1 MDADHVLRTT
11 RSVRL
16 RLDFERPIDPAVIEE
31 CLDVALQAPTASNSQ
46 QWQWVVITDPDK
58 ISAVADIYRKSFQV
72 LTDRPPEQRPSYG
85 PDDSRTHQSEKV
97 TRSAMYLAA
106 EMHRCPAMLIACI
119 NGRIEQLP
127 ATAHAGV
134 YGSILPGAWSFML
147 AARERGIGMAWTT
160 IHLRNEAD
168 VAASCSASP
177 TTSPRPCSSRWPTSP
192 AKTSSRPRESPSPRS
207 STGTPG
213 ASARRSR
220 ALKKSTRPLLISCR
234 GSNPRA
240 AGGDVTE

>member
-31 CLDVALQAPTASNSQ
+31 CLEVALQAPTASNSQ

-58 ISAVADIYRKSFQV
+58 ISAVADIYRKSFQI

-127 ATAHAGV
+127 AVAHAGV

-168 VAASCSASP
+168 VA
-177 TTSPRPCSSRWPTSP
+177 
-192 AKTSSRPRESPSPRS
+192 E
-207 STGTPG
+207 
-213 ASARRSR
+213 
-220 ALKKSTRPLLISCR
+220 LLGI
-234 GSNPRA
+234 PD
-240 AGGDVTE
+240 DVTQTVLFPMAYFTGEDFKPAPRLPLSEVVHWNAWGQRTP

>member
-31 CLDVALQAPTASNSQ
+31 CLEVALQAPTASNSQ

-72 LTDRPPEQRPSYG
+72 LTDRPPEQRPAYG

-97 TRSAMYLAA
+97 TKSAMYLAA

-168 VAASCSASP
+168 VA
-177 TTSPRPCSSRWPTSP
+177 
-192 AKTSSRPRESPSPRS
+192 E
-207 STGTPG
+207 
-213 ASARRSR
+213 
-220 ALKKSTRPLLISCR
+220 LLGI
-234 GSNPRA
+234 PD
-240 AGGDVTE
+240 DVTQTVLFPMAYFTGEDFKPAPRLPLSEVVHWNAWGQRTP

>member
-31 CLDVALQAPTASNSQ
+31 CLEVALQAPTASNSQ

-72 LTDRPPEQRPSYG
+72 LIDRPPEQRPSYG
-85 PDDSRTHQSEKV
+85 PDDSRTQQSEKV

-168 VAASCSASP
+168 VA
-177 TTSPRPCSSRWPTSP
+177 
-192 AKTSSRPRESPSPRS
+192 E
-207 STGTPG
+207 
-213 ASARRSR
+213 
-220 ALKKSTRPLLISCR
+220 LLGI
-234 GSNPRA
+234 PD
-240 AGGDVTE
+240 DVTQTVLFPMAYFSGEDFKPAPRLPLSEVVHWNAWGQRSP

>member
-31 CLDVALQAPTASNSQ
+31 CLEVALQAPTASNSQ

-58 ISAVADIYRKSFQV
+58 ISAVADIYRKSFQL
-72 LTDRPPEQRPSYG
+72 LTDRPPEQRPAYG

-97 TRSAMYLAA
+97 TKSAMYLAA

-168 VAASCSASP
+168 VAAVLGIP
-177 TTSPRPCSSRWPTSP
+177 D
-192 AKTSSRPRESPSPRS
+192 
-207 STGTPG
+207 
-213 ASARRSR
+213 
-220 ALKKSTRPLLISCR
+220 
-234 GSNPRA
+234 
-240 AGGDVTE
+240 DVTQTVLFPMAYFTGEDFKPAPRVPLSEVVHWNAWGQRTP

>member
-168 VAASCSASP
+168 VA
-177 TTSPRPCSSRWPTSP
+177 
-192 AKTSSRPRESPSPRS
+192 E
-207 STGTPG
+207 
-213 ASARRSR
+213 
-220 ALKKSTRPLLISCR
+220 LLGI
-234 GSNPRA
+234 PD
-240 AGGDVTE
+240 DVTQTVLFPMAYFTGEDFKPAPRLPLSEVVHWNAWGQRSP

>member
-1 MDADHVLRTT
+1 MDANHVLRTT

-31 CLDVALQAPTASNSQ
+31 CLEVALQAPTASNSQ

-72 LTDRPPEQRPSYG
+72 LTDRPPEQRPAYG

-97 TRSAMYLAA
+97 TKSAMYLAA

-127 ATAHAGV
+127 AMAHAGV

-160 IHLRNEAD
+160 IHLRHEAD
-168 VAASCSASP
+168 VAAVLGIP
-177 TTSPRPCSSRWPTSP
+177 D
-192 AKTSSRPRESPSPRS
+192 
-207 STGTPG
+207 
-213 ASARRSR
+213 
-220 ALKKSTRPLLISCR
+220 
-234 GSNPRA
+234 
-240 AGGDVTE
+240 DVTQTVLFPMAYFTGEDFKPAPRVPLSEVVHWNAWGQRTP